1 MVVRVDDAMHC
12 LMCSSDFNLFDS
24 DHKQLDTAYVLATA
38 VHLRPSV
45 IQRCMRTGFNLV
57 RRSYLHEHARL
68 NLSQRAI
75 YRTILRRLK
84 T

>member
-1 MVVRVDDAMHC
+1 MVVADAMHC

-24 DHKQLDTAYVLATA
+24 DHNQLETAYVLAA
-38 VHLRPSV
+38 VVHLRPSV
-45 IQRCMRTGFNLV
+45 IQRCMRVGFNLV

-68 NLSQRAI
+68 NLPRTAI
-75 YRTILRRLK
+75 YPTILRRLK